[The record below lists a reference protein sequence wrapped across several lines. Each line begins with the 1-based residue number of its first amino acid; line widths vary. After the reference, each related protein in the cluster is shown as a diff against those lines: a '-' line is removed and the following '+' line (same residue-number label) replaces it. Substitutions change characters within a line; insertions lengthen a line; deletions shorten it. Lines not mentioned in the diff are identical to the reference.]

1 MPGRIKSVRE
11 GELGW
16 IIFDHPERRN
26 AISANMWSELAEAVD
41 VFSQDAAIRVVIM
54 RGEGDQAF
62 VSGADISQFENE
74 SGSQTQGDLGLNSG
88 EAFRALA
95 GLEKPLIALIH
106 GFCIGG
112 GMAVSLFADL
122 RYAADDARFGIPA
135 ARLGVGYG
143 LSGVESLA
151 RIVGLPAAKEILFTA
166 RQYSAVEAEAMG
178 LVNRV
183 FEKSIL
189 DSSVAE
195 LAHTISA
202 NAPLTIRAVKLA
214 AREIERT
221 PTERDLERVEASI
234 RDCFESEDFPEGV
247 AAFMEKRSPKF
258 RGL

>member
-1 MPGRIKSVRE
+1 MPGRIRSVRE

-41 VFSQDAAIRVVIM
+41 AFSQDPAIRVVIM

-95 GLEKPLIALIH
+95 GLDKPLIALIH

-122 RYAADDARFGIPA
+122 RYAADDARFAVPRVA
-135 ARLGVGYG
+135 EVK
-143 LSGVESLA
+143 
-151 RIVGLPAAKEILFTA
+151 AKE
-166 RQYSAVEAEAMG
+166 RW
-178 LVNRV
+178 
-183 FEKSIL
+183 
-189 DSSVAE
+189 
-195 LAHTISA
+195 
-202 NAPLTIRAVKLA
+202 
-214 AREIERT
+214 ERGH
-221 PTERDLERVEASI
+221 L
-234 RDCFESEDFPEGV
+234 
-247 AAFMEKRSPKF
+247 
-258 RGL
+258 